1 MKNPQQQQLIDYLS
15 GFATPKRLE
24 RFEAVMS
31 ARTRYITVALENI
44 FQGHNAS
51 AVLRSMECIGIQDVH
66 VIENEY
72 AYQVNPEIA
81 LGASKWLTVIRHSQ
95 RIDNTADAIR
105 RIREK
110 GYRIVATTPRRDAV
124 AVDAFDL
131 EKGPAVFFFGTELEG
146 LSDAMLS
153 LADEH
158 VRIPICGFTESFNV
172 SVSAALVMH
181 PLAQKLR
188 KSPSI
193 PWRLSKAEK
202 QALRL
207 EWLKQSVRRS
217 DLLIRRFFTAG
228 S

>member
-15 GFATPKRLE
+15 GFATVKRLA
-24 RFEAVMS
+24 RFEEVLS
-31 ARTRYITVALENI
+31 ARTRYIAVALENI

-81 LGASKWLTVIRHSQ
+81 LGASKWLTVIRHNQGGAS
-95 RIDNTADAIR
+95 TADAIR
-105 RIREK
+105 RMREE

-124 AVDAFDL
+124 TVEEFDL

-146 LSDAMLS
+146 LSDAMMAR
-153 LADEH
+153 ADEF

-188 KSPSI
+188 ESPSI
-193 PWRLSKAEK
+193 PWRLSEAEK
-202 QALRL
+202 QTLRL
-207 EWLKQSVRRS
+207 EWLKQSVRHS
-217 DLLIRRFFTAG
+217 DLLIRRFAKAG

>member
-1 MKNPQQQQLIDYLS
+1 MKNPQQQLIDYLS

-24 RFEAVMS
+24 RFEAVLS
-31 ARTRYITVALENI
+31 ARTRYIAVALENI

-81 LGASKWLTVIRHSQ
+81 LGASKWLTVIRHNRSC
-95 RIDNTADAIR
+95 DNTADAIR
-105 RIREK
+105 RMREK
-110 GYRIVATTPRRDAV
+110 GYRIIATTPRRDAV
-124 AVDAFDL
+124 TVDEFDL

-146 LSDAMLS
+146 LSDAMMAR
-153 LADEH
+153 ADEY

-188 KSPSI
+188 ESPAI
-193 PWRLSKAEK
+193 PWRLSEAEK
-202 QALRL
+202 QILRL
-207 EWLKQSVRRS
+207 EWLKQSVRHS
-217 DLLIRRFFTAG
+217 DLLIRRFAMAG